1 MVSFVTSRHHLHIL
15 IFLPHFF
22 TVDFPQFLIYFSA
35 NLCKIWHEEN
45 LGPHHESEINLAID
59 HRIPFKAT
67 KFQLSS
73 FLPYMNYSKTP
84 AGDDFVPLAR
94 VKTSHRTSTLVPHG
108 LLLSRQT
115 ESVRDRKFHSG
126 YAHSSMVYRQ
136 GALYFAPVSN
146 SRVNRGRVVHL
157 SLRAFRKCVQK

>member
-1 MVSFVTSRHHLHIL
+1 MVYFVTSSHHLHIL

-22 TVDFPQFLIYFSA
+22 TYDFPQFLIYFSA

-73 FLPYMNYSKTP
+73 FLPYMNYSKKTP
-84 AGDDFVPLAR
+84 AGDDFVPL
-94 VKTSHRTSTLVPHG
+94 LG
-108 LLLSRQT
+108 L
-115 ESVRDRKFHSG
+115 KFHIAQ
-126 YAHSSMVYRQ
+126 AH
-136 GALYFAPVSN
+136 
-146 SRVNRGRVVHL
+146 
-157 SLRAFRKCVQK
+157 

>member
-1 MVSFVTSRHHLHIL
+1 MVSFVTSSHHLHIL

-22 TVDFPQFLIYFSA
+22 TYDFPQFLIYFSA
-35 NLCKIWHEEN
+35 NLCNIWHEEN

-73 FLPYMNYSKTP
+73 FLLYMNYSKKTP

-94 VKTSHRTSTLVPHG
+94 VKISHRTGILVLHG
-108 LLLSRQT
+108 LLFTIKDEKMRQKSCKT
-115 ESVRDRKFHSG
+115 ARFYHLWMIKISWASNGGPVYTRKIYSDKL
-126 YAHSSMVYRQ
+126 Q
-136 GALYFAPVSN
+136 NL
-146 SRVNRGRVVHL
+146 VNIYPY
-157 SLRAFRKCVQK
+157 